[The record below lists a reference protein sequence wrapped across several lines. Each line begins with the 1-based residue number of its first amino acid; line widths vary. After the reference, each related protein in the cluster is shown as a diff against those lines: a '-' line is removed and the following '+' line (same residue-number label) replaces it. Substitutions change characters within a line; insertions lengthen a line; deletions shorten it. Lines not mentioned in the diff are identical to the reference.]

1 MVWWVQVKKKGRG
14 KHTVKQKQKGM
25 PIQKPH
31 CLGPLTPHQSKMK
44 IEGYCPDGYCLRGQ
58 LTWAKSL
65 PDRKEEGADGWA
77 RTNPADVLLER

>member
-1 MVWWVQVKKKGRG
+1 MNSDPYA
-14 KHTVKQKQKGM
+14 HTDATSLRTLDPPSEQK
-25 PIQKPH
+25 
-31 CLGPLTPHQSKMK
+31 K